1 MVQNPNLG
9 GRPERTSQER
19 MDQQEELT
27 VSNEEAFDRREKLHL
42 GSNFH
47 VIGDLKNWQR
57 GWSHDVSST
66 IPSTD
71 FTRVLCLNVGG
82 GPGTLKDPDKLSFI
96 AYALI
101 QQGVHI
107 ACLTES
113 GIKRNG
119 LTAALKSIGLER
131 QFRAFGQNGRI
142 SWLVREPVADKVVGR
157 LEYEGGRIAG
167 LVLAGACR
175 QRTFIFGVY
184 GFAGSST
191 NIQSARA
198 QRNLWS
204 QLGLLLEVHCMKQQE
219 PHHHMVVLGDFNVLP
234 STAFTTSRKA
244 LLSSIEDLLSWQTKA
259 GLCNALLQGSPKAS
273 LSRGF
278 FTRSRKDGVV
288 ELSLLDHIMTS
299 PGLSCG
305 AGILTLPAGAVGRT
319 SRLGDHDAVMADLNL
334 GFQPAPSLA
343 RRPGIV
349 WAHHHSPLEWH
360 QLNNDYGER
369 RH

>member
-1 MVQNPNLG
+1 
-9 GRPERTSQER
+9 

-42 GSNFH
+42 GSDFH

-113 GIKRNG
+113 GIKRNE

-175 QRTFIFGVY
+175 QRTFIRCVRLCWLLHKHPIST
-184 GFAGSST
+184 GSTES
-191 NIQSARA
+191 
-198 QRNLWS
+198 
-204 QLGLLLEVHCMKQQE
+204 
-219 PHHHMVVLGDFNVLP
+219 VVAIG
-234 STAFTTSRKA
+234 TIA
-244 LLSSIEDLLSWQTKA
+244 
-259 GLCNALLQGSPKAS
+259 
-273 LSRGF
+273 
-278 FTRSRKDGVV
+278 
-288 ELSLLDHIMTS
+288 
-299 PGLSCG
+299 
-305 AGILTLPAGAVGRT
+305 
-319 SRLGDHDAVMADLNL
+319 
-334 GFQPAPSLA
+334 
-343 RRPGIV
+343 
-349 WAHHHSPLEWH
+349 
-360 QLNNDYGER
+360 
-369 RH
+369 